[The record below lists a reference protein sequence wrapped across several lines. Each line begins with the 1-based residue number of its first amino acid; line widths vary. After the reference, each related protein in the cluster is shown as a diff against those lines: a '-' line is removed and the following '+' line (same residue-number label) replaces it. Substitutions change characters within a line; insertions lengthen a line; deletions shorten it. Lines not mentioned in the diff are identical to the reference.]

1 MFYLNFIDN
10 VLEINE
16 IEIILIMKIVKEW
29 F

>member
-1 MFYLNFIDN
+1 MFYLNFIGD

>member
-1 MFYLNFIDN
+1 MFYLNFIDD